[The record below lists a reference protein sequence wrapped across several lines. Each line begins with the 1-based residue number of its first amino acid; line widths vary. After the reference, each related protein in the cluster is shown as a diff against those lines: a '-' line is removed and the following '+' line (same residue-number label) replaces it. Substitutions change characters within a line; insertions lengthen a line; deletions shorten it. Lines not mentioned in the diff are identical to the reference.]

1 MPRGRRGSPLHPSSS
16 SSPSSFSSSS
26 SSSHAK
32 GVGWGGGNTTS
43 VRFAFIINIS
53 VIITMVNQHQCYCH
67 HRRRHHELLN
77 HRICT
82 ECLSCFLLHNSC
94 QSNMEM
100 VFIGGGLF
108 IGMPFVDLSVWFVTY
123 LQWLTLIKPNS
134 KQFMCVCVGL
144 GYQLFQMHSHRQYCY
159 PPLACWSPPP
169 LMLKTWFVMIMQNW
183 ARGLISSNILIPPTT
198 MVHATLRQVLQSS
211 AKNNLQHHW
220 TPELWACEFERTVLL
235 KEILLY
241 CSMYSTVWGG
251 RLVWVVNLLLM
262 VVSSYNPPPG

>member
-1 MPRGRRGSPLHPSSS
+1 MHWK
-16 SSPSSFSSSS
+16 
-26 SSSHAK
+26 A
-32 GVGWGGGNTTS
+32 GVLGMNQKPDTGIPCQGGGGDHHFTHHHHHHYHHCHPHH
-43 VRFAFIINIS
+43 
-53 VIITMVNQHQCYCH
+53 QHQCYYH
-67 HRRRHHELLN
+67 HRHRHRHHELLN

-100 VFIGGGLF
+100 VFIGCGLF
-108 IGMPFVDLSVWFVTY
+108 IGVPFVDLSVWFVTY

-134 KQFMCVCVGL
+134 KQSCVCEWDRAAN
-144 GYQLFQMHSHRQYCY
+144 FSKCT
-159 PPLACWSPPP
+159 PIDNTATPLLPVEAPPP

-220 TPELWACEFERTVLL
+220 TPELWACEFERTVLI

-241 CSMYSTVWGG
+241 CSMYSTVWGA
-251 RLVWVVNLLLM
+251 RLVWVVSLLLM